1 MKVLKRLVI
10 LVIAVVVAIGMI
22 STYRA
27 WYQVKSLE
35 LHSDSTLRPG
45 SVVETNAASYGRTP
59 VDVRVELV
67 QDSHTEILVV
77 YTIRA
82 NEWGF
87 FDPRVRHSSRK
98 LFLTQG
104 VLGGFQ
110 PGKATLRATAT
121 GVEQWT
127 RLPPPIIREMNVEIT
142 SP

>member
-1 MKVLKRLVI
+1 MKVLKRLVV
-10 LVIAVVVAIGMI
+10 LVIALFVAVGMI

-35 LHSDSTLRPG
+35 LHSDTTLRPG
-45 SVVETNAASYGRTP
+45 SAVETNAASYGRTP
-59 VDVRVELV
+59 VEVRVDLI
-67 QDSHTEILVV
+67 QDSHAEILVI

-82 NEWGF
+82 NEWPF
-87 FDPRVRHSSRK
+87 FDPRLRHSSRK
-98 LFLTQG
+98 MFLTQG

-110 PGKATLRATAT
+110 PGKAMLRATAT

-127 RLPPPIIREMNVEIT
+127 RLPPPIIRELSVNIA